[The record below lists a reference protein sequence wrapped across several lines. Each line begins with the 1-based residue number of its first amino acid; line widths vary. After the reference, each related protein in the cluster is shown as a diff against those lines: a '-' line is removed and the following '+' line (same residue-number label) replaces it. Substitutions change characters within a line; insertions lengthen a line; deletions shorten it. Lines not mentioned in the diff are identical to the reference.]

1 MVFVPWPIS
10 VEAVRIRN
18 VPSARASTPIVP
30 CSFFSPPPVKPDPGQ
45 DHRRQRAIGPTIHD
59 DLDVLADQCSIFFD
73 CRTVRDD
80 TWMTLGC
87 RREIFMPVVN
97 QPDGPA
103 RLAGEQRGMN
113 RHDRGILLLA
123 PE

>member
-1 MVFVPWPIS
+1 MD
-10 VEAVRIRN
+10 RR
-18 VPSARASTPIVP
+18 
-30 CSFFSPPPVKPDPGQ
+30 PGQ
-45 DHRRQRAIGPTIHD
+45 DHRRQRAIGPTIQD
-59 DLDVLADQCSIFFD
+59 DLDVLADQCSILFD

-103 RLAGEQRGMN
+103 RLAGEERCMHGD
-113 RHDRGILLLA
+113 DRGVLFLTSEPTAGLGLHYHRLLIGQLQCSFEGPVDVIGA
-123 PE
+123 L